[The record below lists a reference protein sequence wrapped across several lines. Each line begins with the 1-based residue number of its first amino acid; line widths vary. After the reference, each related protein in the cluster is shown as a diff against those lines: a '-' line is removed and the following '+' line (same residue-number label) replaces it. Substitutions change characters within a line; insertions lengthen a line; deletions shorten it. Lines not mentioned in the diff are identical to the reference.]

1 MTCHVWVKEIK
12 HFISM
17 LLFRIFKLNLKI
29 FSWDQDKGRL
39 ICSGNVRICRIWDA
53 WAEKS
58 IFDVSLRHG
67 KGSVV
72 NIASDLS
79 CDLVGCGSFIFLNIF
94 KLYY

>member
-1 MTCHVWVKEIK
+1 
-12 HFISM
+12 M

-79 CDLVGCGSFIFLNIF
+79 CDLVGCGSFIFLNIS